1 VDHVGRREM
10 LCGASYR
17 FGVAGQTN
25 AVSGR
30 LQELR
35 VWLYP
40 VTDEADAA

>member
-1 VDHVGRREM
+1 M